1 MAVSVEISV
10 FTLLGLWASKMEQIL
25 CSDCSQGSLLGNK
38 VDKANVSTV
47 HDQGIYIMNQS
58 NRHDGKTHINAGLI
72 IWISIQNKVLIII
85 ILNACNNIKNNLIIF
100 IISNIIGEIVILKY
114 YFWSV

>member
-10 FTLLGLWASKMEQIL
+10 FTLLGLWASNMKQIL
-25 CSDCSQGSLLGNK
+25 CSDCSQGSLLGKK
-38 VDKANVSTV
+38 VDKAYVSTV
-47 HDQGIYIMNQS
+47 QGIYIVNQS
-58 NRHDGKTHINAGLI
+58 NHHDGKTHINAGLI

-85 ILNACNNIKNNLIIF
+85 ILNACDNIKNNLIIF
-100 IISNIIGEIVILKY
+100 IISNNIGEIVILKY

>member
-10 FTLLGLWASKMEQIL
+10 FTLLGVWASKMKQIL
-25 CSDCSQGSLLGNK
+25 CSDCSQGSQ
-38 VDKANVSTV
+38 VDKAYVSTV
-47 HDQGIYIMNQS
+47 QGIYIMNQS
-58 NRHDGKTHINAGLI
+58 NHHDGKTHINAGLI

-85 ILNACNNIKNNLIIF
+85 ILNACDNIKNNLIIF

>member
-38 VDKANVSTV
+38 VDKAYVSTV
-47 HDQGIYIMNQS
+47 QGIYIMNQS
-58 NRHDGKTHINAGLI
+58 NHHDGKTHINAGLI
-72 IWISIQNKVLIII
+72 LLFEFQFK
-85 ILNACNNIKNNLIIF
+85 IK
-100 IISNIIGEIVILKY
+100 Y
-114 YFWSV
+114 

>member
-10 FTLLGLWASKMEQIL
+10 FTLLGLWASKMKQIL

-38 VDKANVSTV
+38 VDKAYVSTV
-47 HDQGIYIMNQS
+47 QGIFYTVNQS
-58 NRHDGKTHINAGLI
+58 NHHDGKTHINGGLI

-85 ILNACNNIKNNLIIF
+85 MLNACNNIKNNLIIF

-114 YFWSV
+114 YFWSA

>member
-10 FTLLGLWASKMEQIL
+10 FTLLGLWASNMKQIL
-25 CSDCSQGSLLGNK
+25 CSDCSQGSLLGKK
-38 VDKANVSTV
+38 VDKAYVSTV
-47 HDQGIYIMNQS
+47 QGIYIVNQS
-58 NRHDGKTHINAGLI
+58 NHHYGKTHINAGLI

-85 ILNACNNIKNNLIIF
+85 MLNACNNIKNNLIIF

>member
-47 HDQGIYIMNQS
+47 QGIYIMNQS
-58 NRHDGKTHINAGLI
+58 NHHDGKTHINAGLI
-72 IWISIQNKVLIII
+72 IWISIQNEVPVLIII